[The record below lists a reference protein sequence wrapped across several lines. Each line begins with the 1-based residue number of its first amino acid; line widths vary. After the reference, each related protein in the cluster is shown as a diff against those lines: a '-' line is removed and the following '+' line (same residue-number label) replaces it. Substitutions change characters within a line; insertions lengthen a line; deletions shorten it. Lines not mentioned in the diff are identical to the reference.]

1 MKDGILIINK
11 EMNMTSHDVVA
22 KARKILKTKKIG
34 HTGTLDPMATGV
46 LVLCVGAATK
56 LVDYL
61 ICDEKIYD
69 VEMQFGIRTDTGD
82 VTGNIIEEKDVCV
95 AQNYKEI
102 FKTFIGKQKQIPP
115 MYSAIKK
122 DGVKLYELARK
133 GIEIEREAR
142 DIEIFDIYN
151 ITDINDNKVKFSVHC
166 SKGTYI
172 RVLCEDIASKLGNV
186 ATMSRLNRVKTGK
199 FSIESAKLI
208 TEISENDIVPMENIF
223 ENRFL
228 INENLLKKLVNG
240 MTIKCDLKDGL
251 YNLYCNKKYL
261 GIGETIKGGLKRKII
276 VENENN
282 LL

>member
-11 EMNMTSHDVVA
+11 EKNMTSHDVVA

-46 LVLCVGAATK
+46 LVLCVGKATK

-61 ICDEKIYD
+61 TCDEKIYD

-82 VTGNIIEEKDVCV
+82 VTGNIIEEKDTRI
-95 AQNYKEI
+95 AQNYEEI

-151 ITDINDNKVKFSVHC
+151 ISDINENKVRFSVHC

-172 RVLCEDIASKLGNV
+172 RALCEDIGAKLNTV
-186 ATMSRLNRVKTGK
+186 ATMSNLNRVKTGK
-199 FSIESAKLI
+199 F
-208 TEISENDIVPMENIF
+208 EISCSKYINE
-223 ENRFL
+223 
-228 INENLLKKLVNG
+228 INENDVIPMEKILENKFEIKENLLAKLFNG
-240 MTIKCDLKDGL
+240 MSIKCDLKDGL
-251 YNLYCNKKYL
+251 YNLYCNEKYL
-261 GIGETIKGGLKRKII
+261 GIGEAIKGELKRKII
-276 VENENN
+276 IENN
-282 LL
+282 

>member
-11 EMNMTSHDVVA
+11 EKNMTSHDVVA

-46 LVLCVGAATK
+46 LVLCVGKATK

-61 ICDEKIYD
+61 TCDEKIYD

-82 VTGNIIEEKDVCV
+82 VTGNIIEEKDTCI
-95 AQNYKEI
+95 AQNYEEI

-151 ITDINDNKVKFSVHC
+151 ISDINENKVRFSVHC

-172 RVLCEDIASKLGNV
+172 RVLCEDIGAKLNTV
-186 ATMSRLNRVKTGK
+186 ATMSNLNRVKTGK
-199 FSIESAKLI
+199 F
-208 TEISENDIVPMENIF
+208 EISCSKYINEINEDDVIPMEKILENKF
-223 ENRFL
+223 E
-228 INENLLKKLVNG
+228 IKENLLAKLFNG
-240 MTIKCDLKDGL
+240 MAIKCDLKDGL
-251 YNLYCNKKYL
+251 YNLYCNEKYL
-261 GIGETIKGGLKRKII
+261 GIGEAIKGELKRKII
-276 VENENN
+276 IENN
-282 LL
+282 

>member
-11 EMNMTSHDVVA
+11 EKDMTSHDVVA
-22 KARKILKTKKIG
+22 KARKALSTKKIG

-61 ICDEKIYD
+61 TCDEKIYD
-69 VEMQFGIRTDTGD
+69 VEMQLGIRTDTGD
-82 VTGNIIEEKDVCV
+82 ITGTIIEEKDVNV
-95 AQNYKEI
+95 VEQYKEV
-102 FKTFIGKQKQIPP
+102 FKSFIGKQKQIPP

-151 ITDINDNKVKFSVHC
+151 ISDIHDNKISFSVHC

-172 RVLCEDIASKLGNV
+172 RVLCEDIAIKLGTV
-186 ATMSRLNRVKTGK
+186 AAMTALNRTKTGR
-199 FSIESAKLI
+199 FDICEAMSISDV
-208 TEISENDIVPMENIF
+208 SENDIIPMEKVL
-223 ENRFL
+223 ENGFS
-228 INENLLKKLVNG
+228 IKENLLGKLING
-240 MTIKCDLKDGL
+240 MTIKCELEEGL
-251 YNLYCNKKYL
+251 YNLYCNNKYL
-261 GIGETIKGGLKRKII
+261 GIGEVINKGLKRKII
-276 VENENN
+276 VENEI
-282 LL
+282 

>member
-11 EMNMTSHDVVA
+11 EKDMTSHDVVA
-22 KARKILKTKKIG
+22 KARKALNTKKIG

-61 ICDEKIYD
+61 TCDEKIYD
-69 VEMQFGIRTDTGD
+69 VEMQLGIRTDTGD
-82 VTGNIIEEKDVCV
+82 ITGNIIEEKCV
-95 AQNYKEI
+95 PDMVEYKEI
-102 FKTFIGKQKQIPP
+102 FKSFIGNQKQIPP

-151 ITDINDNKVKFSVHC
+151 ISDINDNKIRFSVHC

-172 RVLCEDIASKLGNV
+172 RVLCEDIAVKLGTA
-186 ATMSRLNRVKTGK
+186 ATMTALNRTKTGR
-199 FSIESAKLI
+199 FTIDEANGI
-208 TEISENDIVPMENIF
+208 NEISENDIIPLEKVLENGF
-223 ENRFL
+223 T
-228 INENLLKKLVNG
+228 INENLLGKLING
-240 MTIKCDLKDGL
+240 MTIKCELEDGL
-251 YNLYCNKKYL
+251 YNLYCNNKYL
-261 GIGETIKGGLKRKII
+261 GIGEAINKDLKRKII
-276 VENENN
+276 VENEI
-282 LL
+282 

>member
-11 EMNMTSHDVVA
+11 EKDMTSHDVVA

-46 LVLCVGAATK
+46 LVLCVGKATK

-61 ICDEKIYD
+61 TCDEKIYD
-69 VEMQFGIRTDTGD
+69 VEMQLGIKTDTGD
-82 VTGNIIEEKDVCV
+82 VTGNIIEEKDVILTED
-95 AQNYKEI
+95 YEKI

-122 DGVKLYELARK
+122 NGVKLYELARK

-151 ITDINDNKVKFSVHC
+151 ISVLSENKIKFSVHC

-172 RVLCEDIASKLGNV
+172 RVLCEDIADKLNTV
-186 ATMSRLNRVKTGK
+186 ATMSNLNRIKTGK
-199 FSIESAKLI
+199 FDIGFSKHIDEIEEDDIISMEKILENKF
-208 TEISENDIVPMENIF
+208 EIK
-223 ENRFL
+223 
-228 INENLLKKLVNG
+228 ENLLKKLFNG
-240 MTIKCDLKDGL
+240 MTIKCDLNDGL
-251 YNLYCNKKYL
+251 YNLYCNEKYL
-261 GIGETIKGGLKRKII
+261 GIGEVINSELKRKIML
-276 VENENN
+276 ESN
-282 LL
+282 

>member
-11 EMNMTSHDVVA
+11 EQDMTSHDVVA

-46 LVLCVGAATK
+46 LVLCVGKATK

-61 ICDEKIYD
+61 TCDEKIYD
-69 VEMQFGIRTDTGD
+69 VEMQLGIKTDTGD
-82 VTGNIIEEKDVCV
+82 VTGNIIEEKDVILTED
-95 AQNYKEI
+95 YEKI

-122 DGVKLYELARK
+122 NGVKLYELARK

-151 ITDINDNKVKFSVHC
+151 ISVLSENKIKFSVHC

-172 RVLCEDIASKLGNV
+172 RVLCEDIAAKLNTV
-186 ATMSRLNRVKTGK
+186 ATMSNLNRIKTGR
-199 FSIESAKLI
+199 FDI
-208 TEISENDIVPMENIF
+208 EISKHIDEVVEDDIISMEKILENKF
-223 ENRFL
+223 E
-228 INENLLKKLVNG
+228 IKENLLKKLFNG
-240 MTIKCDLKDGL
+240 MTIKCDLNDGL
-251 YNLYCNKKYL
+251 YNLYCNEKYL
-261 GIGETIKGGLKRKII
+261 GIGEVINSELKRKII
-276 VENENN
+276 VESN
-282 LL
+282 